1 MAEAL
6 LTLGILAAAAVVL
19 LGLVAWTR
27 RHPSPDRPRKTGP
40 GEHRTT
46 GTRDRPGG
54 PDQEHARDSE
64 LRPGETGG
72 SGS

>member
-6 LTLGILAAAAVVL
+6 LTLGILATAAAVL
-19 LGLVAWTR
+19 LGLTAWAR
-27 RHPSPDRPRKTGP
+27 RHPSPDRPRKAHPDEP
-40 GEHRTT
+40 GTT

-54 PDQEHARDSE
+54 PDQEPARDSE

-72 SGS
+72 GGP

>member
-6 LTLGILAAAAVVL
+6 LTLGILAGAAAVL
-19 LGLVAWTR
+19 LGLTAWVR
-27 RHPSPDRPRKTGP
+27 RQPSPDRPRKTRPDEP
-40 GEHRTT
+40 GTT

-54 PDQEHARDSE
+54 PDQESGRGSE

-72 SGS
+72 TSP